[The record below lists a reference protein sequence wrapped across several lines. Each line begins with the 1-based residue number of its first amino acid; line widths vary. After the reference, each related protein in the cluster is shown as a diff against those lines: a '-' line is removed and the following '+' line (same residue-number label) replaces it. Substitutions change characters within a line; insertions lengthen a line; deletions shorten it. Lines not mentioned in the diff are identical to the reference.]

1 MRVTLLSALAV
12 TVDLLVNAT
21 VVHHAGA
28 CDKDDGDEQ
37 VADEAH
43 REAKLHVLG
52 QVLLVE
58 DEFGVVVVVL
68 QVQFKRGH
76 PAV

>member
-1 MRVTLLSALAV
+1 MRVTLLSTLAV
-12 TVDLLVNAT
+12 TVDLLVNAA

-28 CDKDDGDEQ
+28 CDENDGDEQ

-58 DEFGVVVVVL
+58 DEFGVVIVVL
-68 QVQFKRGH
+68 QVQFKRRH
-76 PAV
+76 TAV